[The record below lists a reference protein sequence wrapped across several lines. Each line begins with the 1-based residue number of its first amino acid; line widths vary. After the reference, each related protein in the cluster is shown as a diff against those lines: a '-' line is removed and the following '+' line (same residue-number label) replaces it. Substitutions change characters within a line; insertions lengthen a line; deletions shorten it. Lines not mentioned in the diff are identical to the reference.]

1 MLVIIIVKIILDN
14 AAISLNFF
22 IYISIHAYLKMN
34 LNTCIIFVMNY
45 YYNNELVYYKSI
57 QCL

>member
-34 LNTCIIFVMNY
+34 L
-45 YYNNELVYYKSI
+45 K
-57 QCL
+57 